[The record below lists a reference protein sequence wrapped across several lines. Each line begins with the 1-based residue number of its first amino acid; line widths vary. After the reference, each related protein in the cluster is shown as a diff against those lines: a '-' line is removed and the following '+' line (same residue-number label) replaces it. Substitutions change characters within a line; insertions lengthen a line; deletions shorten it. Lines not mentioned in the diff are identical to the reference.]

1 MPVPQTPSVSSSP
14 QGSEP
19 SIIEIIQTMVR
30 EGESEDKILQTL
42 RQLGVDP
49 QKAQRLLLLA
59 QADTFALL
67 RSEIS
72 KIVKQDVDA
81 EKQNV
86 NVYVQQQAQSA
97 VQSATKGMADSVKK
111 DLLEYENQVSMQRK
125 NFETQT
131 GDTVSKFTD
140 LAERIRVR
148 VNELGKDVQQVKVD
162 QDEIKLR
169 GVGNQNRM
177 ISMALLAFGVLF
189 VLADLYLFIVNF
201 GSVLT
206 IDSVIIF
213 IVMALIGVVLMFVA
227 TLV

>member
-1 MPVPQTPSVSSSP
+1 MPAIPPSTNPS
-14 QGSEP
+14 GSEP
-19 SIIEIIQTMVR
+19 SIIEIIQSMVR
-30 EGESEDKILQTL
+30 EGESEQKILQTL
-42 RQLGVDP
+42 QQLGVEP

-72 KIVKQDVDA
+72 KIVKQDLES
-81 EKQNV
+81 EKQNM
-86 NVYVQQQAQSA
+86 NAFVQQQAQSA
-97 VQSATKGMADSVKK
+97 VQSASKNLSENVKK
-111 DLLEYENQVSMQRK
+111 DLESYENQLSMQRR
-125 NFETQT
+125 NFETET
-131 GDTVSKFTD
+131 KDTLTKFTD

-177 ISMALLAFGVLF
+177 ISIALLAFGVLF
-189 VLADLYLFIVNF
+189 VLADLFLFIVNF

>member
-1 MPVPQTPSVSSSP
+1 MPPIPASSS
-14 QGSEP
+14 SAEP

-30 EGESEDKILQTL
+30 EGESEEKILQTL
-42 RQLGVDP
+42 QQLGVEP

-81 EKQNV
+81 EKNNL

-97 VQSATKGMADSVKK
+97 VQASTKGMAETIKK
-111 DLLEYENQVSMQRK
+111 DLQEYENQVSMQRR

-189 VLADLYLFIVNF
+189 VLADLFLFIVNF

>member
-1 MPVPQTPSVSSSP
+1 MPAPPSQSSSP
-14 QGSEP
+14 GSEP

-30 EGESEDKILQTL
+30 EGESEQKILQTL
-42 RQLGVDP
+42 QQLGVEP

-81 EKQNV
+81 EKQNL
-86 NVYVQQQAQSA
+86 NAFVQQQAQAA
-97 VQSATKGMADSVKK
+97 VQASTKGMAETVKK
-111 DLLEYENQVSMQRK
+111 DLEAYENQLSMQRR

-131 GDTVSKFTD
+131 SDTVTKFTD

-189 VLADLYLFIVNF
+189 VLADLFLFIVNF
-201 GSVLT
+201 GAALT

>member
-1 MPVPQTPSVSSSP
+1 MPAPVSTPPSSS
-14 QGSEP
+14 GAEP

-42 RQLGVDP
+42 QQLGVEP

-81 EKQNV
+81 EKQNL
-86 NVYVQQQAQSA
+86 NAFVQQQVQTAAQG
-97 VQSATKGMADSVKK
+97 ATKGIAETVKK
-111 DLLEYENQVSMQRK
+111 DLETYENQLSMQRR
-125 NFETQT
+125 NFESQT
-131 GDTVSKFTD
+131 SDTVTKFTD

-189 VLADLYLFIVNF
+189 VLADLFLFIVNF

>member
-1 MPVPQTPSVSSSP
+1 MPNSTVNASAP
-14 QGSEP
+14 GSEP
-19 SIIEIIQTMVR
+19 SIIEIIQNMVR
-30 EGESEDKILQTL
+30 EGESEEKIVQTL
-42 RQLGVDP
+42 QQLGVEP
-49 QKAQRLLLLA
+49 KKAQRLLLLA

-81 EKQNV
+81 EKQGLNV
-86 NVYVQQQAQSA
+86 FVQQQAQSA
-97 VQSATKGMADSVKK
+97 VQNVAKGMSENLKK
-111 DLLEYENQVSMQRK
+111 DLQSYENELSTQRR

-140 LAERIRVR
+140 LSERIRVR
-148 VNELGKDVQQVKVD
+148 VNELGKDVQQIKVD

-169 GVGNQNRM
+169 GVGTQNRV
-177 ISMALLAFGVLF
+177 ISLALLAFGVLF

-201 GSVLT
+201 GTVLT

-227 TLV
+227 TLT

>member
-1 MPVPQTPSVSSSP
+1 MPAPNTPNTSNTP
-14 QGSEP
+14 GSEP

-30 EGESEDKILQTL
+30 EGESEEKILQTL
-42 RQLGVDP
+42 QQLGVEP

-81 EKQNV
+81 EKQNL
-86 NVYVQQQAQSA
+86 NVFVQQQAQSA
-97 VQSATKGMADSVKK
+97 VQASTKGMAETIKK
-111 DLLEYENQVSMQRK
+111 DLQEYENQVSMQRK
-125 NFETQT
+125 NFEAQT
-131 GDTVSKFTD
+131 SDTVVKFTD

-177 ISMALLAFGVLF
+177 ISLALLAFGVLF
-189 VLADLYLFIVNF
+189 VLADLFLFIVNF

>member
-1 MPVPQTPSVSSSP
+1 MPAPLSQSSSP
-14 QGSEP
+14 GSEP

-30 EGESEDKILQTL
+30 EGESEQKILQTL
-42 RQLGVDP
+42 QQLGVEP

-81 EKQNV
+81 EKQNL
-86 NVYVQQQAQSA
+86 NVFVQQQAQAA
-97 VQSATKGMADSVKK
+97 VQASTKGMAETIKK
-111 DLLEYENQVSMQRK
+111 DLEAYENQLSMQRR

-131 GDTVSKFTD
+131 SDTVTKFTD

-189 VLADLYLFIVNF
+189 VLADLFLFIVNF

>member
-1 MPVPQTPSVSSSP
+1 MPASPSPSSAP
-14 QGSEP
+14 GSEP

-30 EGESEDKILQTL
+30 EGESEQKILQTL
-42 RQLGVDP
+42 QQLGVEP

-81 EKQNV
+81 EKQNL
-86 NVYVQQQAQSA
+86 NVFVQQQAQSA
-97 VQSATKGMADSVKK
+97 VQASTKGMADTIKK
-111 DLLEYENQVSMQRK
+111 DLEAYENQLSMQRR

-131 GDTVSKFTD
+131 SDTVTKFTD

-189 VLADLYLFIVNF
+189 VLADLFLFIVNF

>member
-1 MPVPQTPSVSSSP
+1 
-14 QGSEP
+14 
-19 SIIEIIQTMVR
+19 
-30 EGESEDKILQTL
+30 
-42 RQLGVDP
+42 
-49 QKAQRLLLLA
+49 
-59 QADTFALL
+59 
-67 RSEIS
+67 
-72 KIVKQDVDA
+72 
-81 EKQNV
+81 
-86 NVYVQQQAQSA
+86 
-97 VQSATKGMADSVKK
+97 
-111 DLLEYENQVSMQRK
+111 MQRR

-131 GDTVSKFTD
+131 SDTVTKFTD

-177 ISMALLAFGVLF
+177 ISLALLAFGVLF
-189 VLADLYLFIVNF
+189 VLADLFLFIVNF

>member
-1 MPVPQTPSVSSSP
+1 MPAPPSQPSSP
-14 QGSEP
+14 GSEP

-30 EGESEDKILQTL
+30 EGESEQKILQTL
-42 RQLGVDP
+42 QQLGVEP

-81 EKQNV
+81 EKQNL
-86 NVYVQQQAQSA
+86 NAFVQQQAQAA
-97 VQSATKGMADSVKK
+97 VQASTKGMAETVKK
-111 DLLEYENQVSMQRK
+111 DLEAYENQLSMQRR

-131 GDTVSKFTD
+131 SDTVTKFTD

-189 VLADLYLFIVNF
+189 VLADLFLFIVNF

>member
-1 MPVPQTPSVSSSP
+1 MPSPNTPNTPAPSS
-14 QGSEP
+14 SEP

-42 RQLGVDP
+42 QQLGVEP

-81 EKQNV
+81 EKQNL
-86 NVYVQQQAQSA
+86 NIFVQQQAQSA
-97 VQSATKGMADSVKK
+97 VQGATKGMTETIKK
-111 DLLEYENQVSMQRK
+111 DLQEYENQVSMQRK

-131 GDTVSKFTD
+131 GDTVVKFTD

-177 ISMALLAFGVLF
+177 ISLALLAFGVLF
-189 VLADLYLFIVNF
+189 VLADLFLFIVNF

>member
-1 MPVPQTPSVSSSP
+1 MPAPVSNPSSSS
-14 QGSEP
+14 GAEP

-42 RQLGVDP
+42 QQLGVEP

-81 EKQNV
+81 EKQNL
-86 NVYVQQQAQSA
+86 NAFVQQQVQTAAQG
-97 VQSATKGMADSVKK
+97 ATKGIADTVKK
-111 DLLEYENQVSMQRK
+111 DLESYENQLSMQRR
-125 NFETQT
+125 NFESQT
-131 GDTVSKFTD
+131 SDTVTKFTD

-189 VLADLYLFIVNF
+189 VLADLFLFIVNF